1 MSISYVDMLSG
12 GASGSITG
20 QLDVQWIVEQ
30 IIKSKQQPIEDL
42 ETYEAFYEAKKEAF
56 QELNTKVSALE
67 SALYNLN
74 TSGFDA
80 KGATL
85 STGDYLSASASSSAS
100 TGKYSIIVQQLA
112 AAQSDASIGLTSADA
127 KLLTNNTFQIWTD
140 SSKTTL
146 LGEVDYS
153 SGTMSLNDLKNAI
166 NKLGIDINASVIR
179 YGANDYRLHLTADK
193 TGTENGFY
201 VEAEAALGWSTRL
214 AAADAQ
220 VYVNN
225 PDDNINYITRS
236 SNTITDILPG
246 VTLNLKQAD
255 DTKTT
260 TLTIG
265 ADTSGLK
272 ENIQSFVD
280 AYNNVMDYL
289 NTQFTFDEEG
299 QKSGVLSG
307 ESAAVKVKNDLL
319 FLATSRVQGVDTS
332 EQYKSLSVIGV
343 ELNREGQLE
352 INDKKL
358 DDAIANHLDAV
369 KRIFT
374 NMGVASHSEVTF
386 IGESDETV
394 AGRYALKI
402 TQAAKQ
408 AIAGGS
414 TDIETLTGAETLT
427 IWYKNNEYQVA
438 LESGWT
444 SSQVVSEI
452 NSVMDEEGVPVFA
465 QVSSDGKLEIVTDE
479 YGSAQAVKV
488 KSDLAAGAGT
498 TGIGTTY
505 IEGVGLDVAGT
516 IGGNAASGSG
526 RTLTGT
532 EGDSKGLVLYI
543 TTTSIVAGGGDDK
556 GEIYFTR
563 GVGETLRERMYEISF
578 PYTGLLAK
586 NIESFDDQLANIAN
600 KITDIKRQL
609 LSEQE
614 ILFTQFTRANEA
626 LAQMTYLLSTISKNF
641 STS

>member
-465 QVSSDGKLEIVTDE
+465 Q
-479 YGSAQAVKV
+479 
-488 KSDLAAGAGT
+488 
-498 TGIGTTY
+498 
-505 IEGVGLDVAGT
+505 
-516 IGGNAASGSG
+516 
-526 RTLTGT
+526 
-532 EGDSKGLVLYI
+532 
-543 TTTSIVAGGGDDK
+543 
-556 GEIYFTR
+556 
-563 GVGETLRERMYEISF
+563 
-578 PYTGLLAK
+578 
-586 NIESFDDQLANIAN
+586 
-600 KITDIKRQL
+600 
-609 LSEQE
+609 
-614 ILFTQFTRANEA
+614 
-626 LAQMTYLLSTISKNF
+626 
-641 STS
+641 

>member
-1 MSISYVDMLSG
+1 MSSYMDILTG
-12 GASGSITG
+12 GAAGTITG

-30 IIKSKQQPIEDL
+30 IISAKKEPIEDL
-42 ETYEAFYEAKKEAF
+42 ETYEALYEAKKEAF

-85 STGDYLSASASSSAS
+85 STGDYLAASASTSAS
-100 TGKYSIIVQQLA
+100 TGIYSIIVQQLA
-112 AAQSDASIGLTSADA
+112 AAQSDASTGLTSADDQ
-127 KLLTNNTFQIWTD
+127 LLSNNTFQIWTD

-153 SGTMSLNDLKNAI
+153 TGTMSLNGLKDAI
-166 NKLGIDINASVIR
+166 NDLGLDINATVIR
-179 YGANDYRLHLTADK
+179 YGANDYRLQLTANE
-193 TGTENGFY
+193 TGTENGFF
-201 VEAEAALGWSTRL
+201 VEAEAALGWSTKI

-220 VYVNN
+220 IYVNN

-236 SNTITDILPG
+236 SNTITDVISG
-246 VTLNLKQAD
+246 VTLNLTQAD
-255 DTKTT
+255 DTKNT
-260 TLTIG
+260 TLTISS
-265 ADTSGLK
+265 DTSGLK

-280 AYNNVMDYL
+280 AYNSVMDYL
-289 NTQFTFDEEG
+289 NTQFTFDEEEE
-299 QKSGVLSG
+299 KAGVLSG
-307 ESAAVKVKNDLL
+307 ESAALKVKNDLL
-319 FLATSRVQGVDTS
+319 AIATSRVQGVDVS
-332 EQYKSLSVIGV
+332 EKYKSLSVIGV

-352 INDKKL
+352 IDEEKL

-369 KRIFT
+369 KRVFKDV
-374 NMGVASHSEVTF
+374 GVASNSEITYV
-386 IGESDETV
+386 GKSDDTV
-394 AGRYALKI
+394 AGRYAVKI

-408 AIAGGS
+408 GIAGGS
-414 TDIETLTGAETLT
+414 TDIETLTAAETLT

-444 SSQVVSEI
+444 PSQVVSEI

-465 QVSSDGKLEIVTDE
+465 RVSSDGELEIVTDE
-479 YGSAQAVKV
+479 YGSSQTVKA
-488 KSDLAAGAGT
+488 KSDQAAGAGT

-532 EGDSKGLVLYI
+532 AGDSKGLVLYI
-543 TTTSIVAGGGDDK
+543 TTTSIVGGGGDEK
-556 GEIYFTR
+556 GEVYFTR
-563 GVGETLRERMYEISF
+563 GVGEALRERMYEISF

-586 NIESFDDQLANIAN
+586 NIESFDYQLENIAN
-600 KITDIKRQL
+600 KITDINRQL
-609 LSEQE
+609 ESEQE
-614 ILFTQFTRANEA
+614 ILIAQFTRANEA
-626 LAQMTYLLSTISKNF
+626 LAQMTYLLSTISNNF
-641 STS
+641 AKS

>member
-1 MSISYVDMLSG
+1 MTNISTLTG
-12 GASGSITG
+12 GSSGSVTG

-42 ETYEAFYEAKKEAF
+42 ETYEAFYGAKKEAF
-56 QELNTKVSALE
+56 QQLNTKVSALE

-100 TGKYSIIVQQLA
+100 TGLYSIIVQQLA
-112 AAQSDASIGLTSADA
+112 AAQSDASTGFTSADD
-127 KLLTNNTFQIWTD
+127 KLLSNDTFQIWTD

-153 SGTMSLNDLKNAI
+153 SGTMSLNGLKNAI
-166 NKLGIDINASVIR
+166 NDLGLDLNATVIR
-179 YGANDYRLHLTADK
+179 YGANDYRLQLTAAE
-193 TGTENGFY
+193 TGTDNGFF
-201 VEAEAALGWSTRL
+201 VEAEAALGWSTKM

-220 VYVNN
+220 IYVNN
-225 PDDNINYITRS
+225 PDDNINYISRS
-236 SNTITDILPG
+236 ANTITDVIPG
-246 VTLNLKQAD
+246 VTLDLKQAD

-272 ENIQSFVD
+272 ENVRTFVD
-280 AYNNVMDYL
+280 AYNNVMDFL
-289 NTQFTFDEEG
+289 NSQFTFNEEE
-299 QKSGVLSG
+299 QKAGVLSG
-307 ESAAVKVKNDLL
+307 ESAALKVKNDLL

-332 EQYKSLSVIGV
+332 EQYKSLSVIGI

-358 DDAIANHLDAV
+358 DDAIANHLESV

-374 NMGVASHSEVTF
+374 DMGVSSNSEVTF
-386 IGESDETV
+386 VGKSDDTA
-394 AGRYALKI
+394 AGRYAIKI

-408 AIAGGS
+408 GIAGGGA
-414 TDIETLTGAETLT
+414 DIETLTGAETLT

-444 SSQVVSEI
+444 SNRVVSEI
-452 NSVMDEEGVPVFA
+452 NSAMDEEGIPVFA
-465 QVSSDGKLEIVTDE
+465 RVSGDGKLEIATDE
-479 YGSAQAVKV
+479 YGSSQTVKV

-505 IEGVGLDVAGT
+505 IEGVGQDAAGT

-532 EGDSKGLVLYI
+532 EGDSKGLVLFI
-543 TTTSIVAGGGDDK
+543 TTTSIVGGGGDEK
-556 GEIYFTR
+556 GEVYFTR
-563 GVGETLRERMYEISF
+563 GVGEALRERMYEISF

-586 NIESFDDQLANIAN
+586 NIESFDDQLANIAG

-614 ILFTQFTRANEA
+614 ILIAQFTRANEA
-626 LAQMTYLLSTISKNF
+626 LAQMTYLLSTISNNF
-641 STS
+641 AKS